1 MSDTQHPEEST
12 GQPPHS
18 PPARNMADIARLFL
32 DGARPTGP
40 GAPRRTPPTAPARR
54 QPPSAQPQKS
64 PTDKALLHLAI
75 GGAIAQGD
83 TGWHGL
89 RAAAAALAH
98 EHATTVAIL
107 GFHSRQWIIEIAGA
121 DSVDDLPTVRPEPT
135 GNVDLQIARALF
147 TLRPAVG
154 LWLIAAPAAGTS
166 EFTALAARIPQ
177 WLVVC
182 PTDNDGLVATY
193 QQLKRAAVIPPAP
206 SEKRSVHAFMAPGP
220 AADPA
225 AVHARLNR
233 AAREF
238 LGTELPLLRPSP
250 DPAEP
255 RRVAAFPAA
264 NIPAI
269 WTALLDELAPGAL
282 DPETDP
288 EIASESLPRPAAP
301 LDPRPV
307 EDALQQVSHHVSEIA
322 RTVNVPFDHL
332 GHVLDAEERQA
343 LAAAFDPLPE
353 PPAPI
358 RPARPATPP
367 TPLPQNPARSAPV
380 AAPPKPAPA
389 DLIPSAGTLVLRAFD
404 LLEAEAADRAAQWQA
419 VERSIR
425 DFVPNATLLEARPPM
440 SWAGESTLAVDTDG
454 RLHVWTLFRDGASW
468 FALREWATE
477 HRGILALTRRDLI
490 LNHDAQVAVH
500 IVMPLDS
507 PSATPAADTALPRA
521 AAPHV
526 SWYRLRAIQWA
537 GRRGA
542 LVVPAQ

>member
-1 MSDTQHPEEST
+1 MSDIEHPEEST

-32 DGARPTGP
+32 DGARPAGP
-40 GAPRRTPPTAPARR
+40 GAPRRTPPAAPARR
-54 QPPSAQPQKS
+54 QPPSAKPQKS
-64 PTDKALLHLAI
+64 PADKALLHLAI

-121 DSVDDLPTVRPEPT
+121 DSPDDLPALRPEPT
-135 GNVDLQIARALF
+135 GTIDLQIARALF

-154 LWLIAAPAAGTS
+154 LWLLAAPAAGTS
-166 EFTALAARIPQ
+166 EFTALAGRLSQ

-193 QQLKRAAVIPPAP
+193 QQLKRAAVIPAAP
-206 SEKRSVHAFMAPGP
+206 SEKRNVQAFMAPGP

-225 AVHARLNR
+225 AVHARLSR

-238 LGTELPLLRPSP
+238 LGTELPILHASP
-250 DPAEP
+250 DPADA

-264 NIPAI
+264 SAPAI
-269 WTALLDELAPGAL
+269 WTAVLDELAPGVVEA
-282 DPETDP
+282 EQ
-288 EIASESLPRPAAP
+288 ESEQPSVPTARPTP
-301 LDPRPV
+301 TDPRPV
-307 EDALQQVSHHVSEIA
+307 EEALQQVTEHVSEIA

-332 GHVLDAEERQA
+332 GHVLDAEEREA
-343 LAAAFDPLPE
+343 LAAAFDPIPE
-353 PPAPI
+353 PPAPV

-367 TPLPQNPARSAPV
+367 TPLPQTPARSAPI
-380 AAPPKPAPA
+380 ATPAKPAPA
-389 DLIPSAGTLVLRAFD
+389 DLIPGTGTLVLRAFD
-404 LLEAEAADRAAQWQA
+404 LLEAEAADRAAQWQSI
-419 VERSIR
+419 ERSIR
-425 DFVPNATLLEARPPM
+425 DFLPNATLLEARPPM
-440 SWAGESTLAVDTDG
+440 SWAGESTLAVDTEG

-477 HRGILALTRRDLI
+477 HRGILALTRRDLV
-490 LNHDAQVAVH
+490 LNHDAEVAVH
-500 IVMPLDS
+500 IVMPLDC
-507 PSATPAADTALPRA
+507 TGGADTSLPRA
-521 AAPHV
+521 AARHV
-526 SWYRLRAIQWA
+526 AWYRLRAVQWA